1 MAIFPIDNW
10 KAIQAAVNKL
20 AGEAKKEKVSMD
32 AAKQSAAVVANH
44 TNTLQGLSVDEQEP
58 ERLKSIDEVNKIH
71 LKATELLAEISP
83 KLEEQADD
91 LLAKEHDL
99 EANRNTRTA

>member
-1 MAIFPIDNW
+1 M
-10 KAIQAAVNKL
+10 VNKL
-20 AGEAKKEKVSMD
+20 AGEAKKEKVSLLD
-32 AAKQSAAVVANH
+32 AAKQSAAVVANIPTH
-44 TNTLQGLSVDEQEP
+44 YSGLSVDEQEP

-99 EANRNTRTA
+99 HLEEKILWIETTELRIRTS